1 MSFAGE
7 KDLDGRSL
15 VNEIA
20 GDINIMLKR
29 KIKAV
34 KVVYLLNFFRII
46 SENTRP
52 NEMKFCRIIVNMVYD
67 FHSNQKFK
75 LHLMNKRDSNF
86 VILIIINSFLP
97 QA

>member
-7 KDLDGRSL
+7 KELDGRSL

-34 KVVYLLNFFRII
+34 KVVYLLIFF
-46 SENTRP
+46 
-52 NEMKFCRIIVNMVYD
+52 
-67 FHSNQKFK
+67 
-75 LHLMNKRDSNF
+75 
-86 VILIIINSFLP
+86 
-97 QA
+97 